1 MKILAVDTSATAAS
15 VCLATEDKILGE
27 FYTNTALTH
36 SQTLV
41 PMAEQVLKTTR
52 TDMDEIDYFATSF
65 NGKTY
70 LIPVEECGADKKLR
84 ILPTKNGQVRGITW
98 AKDYE
103 LEEVV
108 KSW

>member
-52 TDMDEIDYFATSF
+52 TDMD
-65 NGKTY
+65 
-70 LIPVEECGADKKLR
+70 
-84 ILPTKNGQVRGITW
+84 
-98 AKDYE
+98 
-103 LEEVV
+103 
-108 KSW
+108 